1 MRKLIILPE
10 VYKNY
15 SADRLGVVICWSN
28 TSILLDLVVLLLVT
42 PLVDYKLVLNH
53 NNNYYILM
61 SFFGLFM
68 QTLSEIIVLIVYL
81 LVVN

>member
-15 SADRLGVVICWSN
+15 SADRLDVVICWSN

-42 PLVDYKLVLNH
+42 PLVDYKFVLNH
-53 NNNYYILM
+53 NNYYILM

-68 QTLSEIIVLIVYL
+68 QTLSEIIVLIIY